1 MYVDKMSI
9 GDKLIY
15 WSANKGVIKD
25 IIPKGL
31 EPYTDFRPDE
41 EIKKEIYFNKII
53 NNYNIL
59 FVLDDR
65 AKVVKMW
72 RELKLTCLQV
82 DDGDF

>member
-1 MYVDKMSI
+1 MR
-9 GDKLIY
+9 
-15 WSANKGVIKD
+15 KD
-25 IIPKGL
+25 N
-31 EPYTDFRPDE
+31 DFRPDE

-59 FVLDDR
+59 FILDDR
-65 AKVVKMW
+65 TKVVKMW

>member
-1 MYVDKMSI
+1 MRK
-9 GDKLIY
+9 
-15 WSANKGVIKD
+15 NN
-25 IIPKGL
+25 
-31 EPYTDFRPDE
+31 DFRPDE
-41 EIKKEIYFNKII
+41 EIKKEIYFDKII

-59 FVLDDR
+59 FILDDR